1 MVYIQT
7 YVLLLLFCVSSVY
20 AQKASSNKRAQSSF
34 LEASKALQQH
44 NYSKA
49 ESLLLQATVQDPT
62 FATAYQQ
69 LADIYR
75 KNERYQE
82 AVKTYLLV
90 LQNDSNLTP
99 LTHFGLGEAL
109 LFTGSYLQAQ
119 QQLNSYK
126 RKTRL
131 SGKSLQLVDKYLADC
146 AFSLQQQ
153 NQASLLRLTLLPNS
167 INTEHE
173 EYFPKLTA
181 DNKTIVFTRKEN
193 NQENFYES
201 QLLGENEWSEA
212 VQLDGQ
218 INSTLY
224 NEGAHCISP
233 DGKYLFFT
241 GCNWP
246 NGLGSCDIYVSKK
259 ENGKWQT
266 PHNLGAP
273 INSRGWESQPAISAD
288 GRTLY
293 FVSNKPGGYGGYDIY
308 KSLLLPDGQWS
319 APQNLGPQINTA
331 FDESAPYIHADG
343 QTLYF
348 ASNGWPGYGQKDIYS
363 SKIDSLG
370 NWGIPKNL
378 GQPINNFLNQTS
390 FHISMNGKIGHLSSQ
405 DSTGRMK
412 IFSFEMPKDSRPTPV
427 AYILGTIKDKN
438 TEQALNATISVT
450 AVDKDSLIFQDE
462 SDYADGTFLA
472 VLPIGH
478 TYAVHIQREG
488 YLFESQQYALDN
500 PKHTDEQFESTIFLK
515 PITLGAGSTLNNI
528 YFDVNKYELLPSS
541 QADLFALISFL
552 NINKG
557 LTIEIE
563 GHTDNTGDAD
573 HNMQLSEKRALSVKD
588 YLIQQ
593 GIKDHRIFAK
603 GYGSSAP
610 VATNETEKGRQL
622 NRRTAFKILKM
633 Q

>member
-1 MVYIQT
+1 MAYIQT
-7 YVLLLLFCVSSVY
+7 YILLLFLCVSSVY

-34 LEASKALQQH
+34 LEACKALQQH

-49 ESLLLQATVQDPT
+49 EQLLIQATTQDPT

-75 KNERYQE
+75 KNGRYQE
-82 AVKTYLLV
+82 AAEAYHLV
-90 LQNDSNLTP
+90 LQNDSALTP
-99 LTHFGLGEAL
+99 LTHFGLGESL
-109 LFTGSYLQAQ
+109 LFTGNYLEAKE
-119 QQLNSYK
+119 QLTTYK

-131 SGKSLQLVDKYLADC
+131 SDKSLRLVNKYLSDC
-146 AFSLQQQ
+146 TFSLQH
-153 NQASLLRLTLLPNS
+153 QAPLSSVAIKLLPKN
-167 INTEHE
+167 INTIHD

-201 QLLGENEWSEA
+201 QLLAPGEWSEA
-212 VQLDGQ
+212 VQLEGQ
-218 INSTLY
+218 INSALY

-259 ENGKWQT
+259 ESGKWQA

-308 KSLLLPDGQWS
+308 RSHLLADGQWS
-319 APQNLGPQINTA
+319 TPQNLGPQINTP

-348 ASNGWPGYGQKDIYS
+348 ASNGWPGYGQKDIFS
-363 SKIDSLG
+363 TKTDSLG
-370 NWGIPKNL
+370 HWSTPKNL
-378 GQPINNFLNQTS
+378 GQPINNFLDQTS
-390 FHISMNGKIGHLSSQ
+390 FHISMNGKIGHLSGQ
-405 DSTGRMK
+405 DSTGKMK
-412 IFSFEMPKDSRPTPV
+412 IFSFEIPEESRPTPV
-427 AYILGTIKDKN
+427 AYIAGIIRDKS
-438 TEQALNATISVT
+438 TLQPLEGVVSVT
-450 AVDKDSLIFQDE
+450 AVDTDSLIFQDQ
-462 SDYADGTFLA
+462 SDYIDGTFLA
-472 VLPIGH
+472 TLPLGR

-500 PKHTDEQFESTIFLK
+500 YEYNNEKFESTIFLQ
-515 PITLGAGSTLNNI
+515 PITHGAATTLNNI
-528 YFDVNKYELLPSS
+528 YFAINKYDLLPSS
-541 QADLFALISFL
+541 RADLSAFISFL
-552 NINKG
+552 KLNKQV
-557 LTIEIE
+557 TVEIE
-563 GHTDNTGDAD
+563 GHTDNTGNEDT
-573 HNMQLSEKRALSVKD
+573 NLSLSENRALAVKN
-588 YLIQQ
+588 YIVQH
-593 GIKDHRIFAK
+593 GISDARIKVK
-603 GYGSSAP
+603 GYGSSSPA
-610 VATNETEKGRQL
+610 ASNETEEGRQL
-622 NRRTAFKILKM
+622 NRRTAFKILAIK
-633 Q
+633 